1 MVMDSDSMIYLLY
14 TAWGIQ
20 SLGEACYL
28 AVIDPSDGEIL
39 ENRMLDVEEKWCNA
53 HSELAIGADG
63 KLFYLNAWGFLKQ
76 FSSLHIPEGKTFEIR
91 GGR

>member
-1 MVMDSDSMIYLLY
+1 MVMDADNIIYILY
-14 TAWGIQ
+14 TAWGVQ

-28 AVIDPSDGEIL
+28 AVIDPSDGSIL
-39 ENRMLDVEEKWCNA
+39 KNLMVDVEEKWCNA

-63 KLFYLNAWGFLKQ
+63 KLFYLNAAGFLKQ
-76 FSSLHIPEGKTFEIR
+76 FSSLHILEGKTFEIR